1 MNRLFSISNILK
13 FCFLFSHISCTSLL
27 EKLLESHIKEAQCEA
42 RCQTQENLE
51 DVKMCVDV
59 CKIVVGRPGS
69 TRSPICQLPHIC
81 SGACQTAC
89 QNEGIKTERIVSIS
103 QEDCQLSWSLESG
116 VSNDLVFIISGVD
129 LGGKIN
135 LISSRVK
142 ETNLKMTSLMTKKY
156 LEMTVIAVGSQG
168 VLDIQSSIIETKN
181 KCEKMSDGYIV
192 DKNKI
197 ETENI
202 SSEIETQADGVTV
215 KKIIN
220 NKNFLNIFIYSLI
233 ATSFLVVIGIV
244 CCVPRKPEF
253 HKLKNIPELV

>member
-1 MNRLFSISNILK
+1 MSIKNANI
-13 FCFLFSHISCTSLL
+13 
-27 EKLLESHIKEAQCEA
+27 A
-42 RCQTQENLE
+42 N
-51 DVKMCVDV
+51 
-59 CKIVVGRPGS
+59 
-69 TRSPICQLPHIC
+69 
-81 SGACQTAC
+81 
-89 QNEGIKTERIVSIS
+89 
-103 QEDCQLSWSLESG
+103 
-116 VSNDLVFIISGVD
+116 
-129 LGGKIN
+129 
-135 LISSRVK
+135 SSRVK

-202 SSEIETQADGVTV
+202 ETQADGVTV

-244 CCVPRKPEF
+244 RCVPRKPEF